1 MPYPDVRRALKS
13 DVDAVT
19 ECWSDFLTEQSSVD
33 ERLRISE
40 DARERWENDM
50 PLWLEDE
57 TRRVYVAERD
67 GAVVGFATAHRTAP
81 PPIYESR
88 GEVYFDEIYVLPDHR
103 REGLGEQLVEAV
115 VAWSDRVQAERV
127 RLSVLAQNDAAHAF
141 WERQD
146 AVSFSIT
153 YTIER
158 DLPDDEPTNEG
169 TRKIGFT

>member
-1 MPYPDVRRALKS
+1 MSYPDVRRALKS

-19 ECWSDFLTEQSSVD
+19 ECWTAFLTEQSSVD
-33 ERLRISE
+33 ERLRISD
-40 DARERWENDM
+40 DARQRWENDM
-50 PLWLEDE
+50 PLWLEDQ

-67 GAVVGFATAHRTAP
+67 GSVVGFATAHRTAP
-81 PPIYESR
+81 PPIYKSR
-88 GEVYFDEIYVLPDHR
+88 GEVYFDEVYVLPDHR
-103 REGLGEQLVEAV
+103 RLGLGSQLVEAV

-127 RLSVLAQNDAAHAF
+127 RLSVLAQNEAAHTF
-141 WERQD
+141 WEGQD

-158 DLPDDEPTNEG
+158 DLPDDESTNEG

>member
-1 MPYPDVRRALKS
+1 MSYPDVRRALKS

-19 ECWSDFLTEQSSVD
+19 QCWSNFLTEQASLD

-40 DARERWENDM
+40 DAIERWENDM

-57 TRRVYVAERD
+57 TRRVYVADRNE
-67 GAVVGFATAHRTAP
+67 AVVGFATAHRMAP

-88 GEVYFDEIYVLPDHR
+88 GEVYLDEIYVDPNYR
-103 REGLGEQLVEAV
+103 RNGLGEQLVEAV
-115 VAWSDRVQAERV
+115 MAWSDRVKAERV
-127 RLSVLAQNDAAHAF
+127 RLSVMAQNVAAQTF
-141 WERQD
+141 WEAQD

-158 DLPDDEPTNEG
+158 DLPEDEATNEG
-169 TRKIGFT
+169 TRKIGFV